1 MDMDKVD
8 DGISEY
14 NYYSEMIVEKE
25 DGLERINER
34 IQNAFDQGVINDLE
48 IEKEQ
53 HQIEIQELREKQG
66 ELMVNF

>member
-53 HQIEIQELREKQG
+53 LEIEIDELREKQG